1 MNFTFPPIL
10 FPVREYLREK
20 GINVDAFD
28 TELEAAKVAQRVIGG
43 VRAPTTDREARQA
56 LIELQGIV
64 SAKWYAVRAMPGTQR
79 MAAATPRLIEQQH
92 RIGESIIERN
102 IRNEGFD
109 VYMPA
114 FWRDIKHQRTNK
126 IMAKRFPLL
135 VGYVFVNIREREFE
149 RVRRTEGVMCFLRP
163 SPDLPP
169 ASFKDEVI
177 GALMLADMEAK
188 RGYDI
193 EREEREKLAKQHRR
207 NALNR
212 QLGLILPKGRRKKVS
227 MRYAAEQAMNELS
240 PATRERVLLIL
251 KELEGLETV
260 NLLAKLAIAS

>member
-1 MNFTFPPIL
+1 MSYSFPPSL
-10 FPVREYLREK
+10 YPLRDYLREK

-28 TELEAAKVAQRVIGG
+28 TELEAVKVAQRIIGSI
-43 VRAPTTDREARQA
+43 RAPATDREARQA

-79 MAAATPRLIEQQH
+79 MAAATPRPIEQQR

-135 VGYVFVNIREREFE
+135 VGYVFVNIRESDFE
-149 RVRRTEGVMCFLRP
+149 RVRRTDGVMCFLRP

-169 ASFKDEVI
+169 ASFRDEVI

-227 MRYAAEQAMNELS
+227 VRYAAEQAMNELS
-240 PATRERVLLIL
+240 PAIRERVLLIL
-251 KELEGLETV
+251 KELEGLEGDGPLA
-260 NLLAKLAIAS
+260 NLAMAS

>member
-1 MNFTFPPIL
+1 MSYTFPPM
-10 FPVREYLREK
+10 FSPLRSFLVDK
-20 GINVDAFD
+20 GVNVDAFD
-28 TELEAAKVAQRVIGG
+28 TELEAARVAQRVIGG
-43 VRAPTTDREARQA
+43 VRAPATDREARQA

-79 MAAATPRLIEQQH
+79 MAAATPWPIEQQH

-114 FWRDIKHQRTNK
+114 FWKDIKHQRTNK

-135 VGYVFVNIREREFE
+135 VGYVFVNIRERDFE
-149 RVRRTEGVMCFLRP
+149 RVRRTDGVMCFLRP
-163 SPDLPP
+163 SAELPP

-188 RGYDI
+188 RGYDT
-193 EREEREKLAKQHRR
+193 EREEREKVAKQHRR

-240 PATRERVLLIL
+240 PATLERVLLII
-251 KELEGLETV
+251 KELEGLEAADP
-260 NLLAKLAIAS
+260 LAKMAIAS

>member
-1 MNFTFPPIL
+1 MSYSFPPSL
-10 FPVREYLREK
+10 YPLRDYLRDK
-20 GINVDAFD
+20 GINVDTFE
-28 TELEAAKVAQRVIGG
+28 TELGAAVVAQRVIGG
-43 VRAPTTDREARQA
+43 IRLPTTDREARQA
-56 LIELQGIV
+56 LIELQGII

-79 MAAATPRLIEQQH
+79 MAAATPRPVEQQH
-92 RIGESIIERN
+92 RMGESIIERN

-109 VYMPA
+109 VYMPG
-114 FWRDIKHQRTNK
+114 FWKDIKHQRTNK

-135 VGYVFVNIREREFE
+135 VGYVFVNIRERDFE

-193 EREEREKLAKQHRR
+193 EREEREKLAKRHRR

-260 NLLAKLAIAS
+260 DPLAKLAIAS